1 MLEKDFE
8 LLWRVSPRKKVR
20 GDVSFQRELGPR
32 YTFLFNG
39 RVVELTLDGT
49 YQEFP
54 DFVADVLQEKLDK
67 LAQANAA
74 KNVTQKI

>member
-1 MLEKDFE
+1 MTEQEFQI
-8 LLWRVSPRKKVR
+8 LWQKAPRKKVR
-20 GDVSFQRELGPR
+20 GDVSLQRDLGPR

-39 RVVELTLDGT
+39 RVVELKLDGT

-67 LAQANAA
+67 LAQTNAA
-74 KNVTQKI
+74 QNVTQKI